1 MTEPTEPSG
10 STDSAEPGASGSG
23 ESEPTDLDAMLAAA
37 GIASD
42 EETPEGFRSGFVTL
56 VGRPNVGKS
65 TLLNQIL
72 GQKVSIVSDKPQT
85 TRHQIRGVLHRDDAQ
100 IVFVDTPGI
109 HKPRT
114 LMGERLNDTAT
125 GALEGIDVACL
136 VIEANASLG
145 PGDRFVAERLPKD
158 SVLVLNKIDRADP
171 ERILAQLAK
180 ASELGFSEYFPISA
194 RTGDGVDALVE
205 HLLSRLPEGPRWYPG
220 GEVTDVPEPFM
231 VAELV
236 REQLLA
242 VTREEL
248 PHSIATR
255 VAEWEW
261 PRIRVEIIVERDS
274 QKGIVI
280 GKGGSVLK
288 EVGTRVRRQLP
299 PGAFIELH
307 VTVDKD
313 WQSKAASLERLG
325 Y

>member
-1 MTEPTEPSG
+1 
-10 STDSAEPGASGSG
+10 
-23 ESEPTDLDAMLAAA
+23 
-37 GIASD
+37 
-42 EETPEGFRSGFVTL
+42 VTF

-72 GQKVSIVSDKPQT
+72 GQKISIVSDKPQT
-85 TRHQIRGVLHRDDAQ
+85 TRHQIRGVLNREDVQ

-114 LMGERLNDTAT
+114 LMGERLNDTAND
-125 GALEGIDVACL
+125 ALQGVDVACL
-136 VIEANASLG
+136 LIDATAPIG
-145 PGDRFVAERLPKD
+145 PGDRFIAERLPK
-158 SVLVLNKIDRADP
+158 SAVLVLNKVDIANE
-171 ERILAQLAK
+171 ERIFNQLSK
-180 ASELGFSEYFPISA
+180 AAGFEFSEYFPVSA
-194 RTGDGVDALVE
+194 TTGKGVDALVE
-205 HLLSRLPEGPRWYPG
+205 HLISRLPEGPAWYPE
-220 GEVTDVPEPFM
+220 GEITDAPEQFR

-261 PRIRVEIIVERDS
+261 PRIRIEILVERES

-280 GKGGSVLK
+280 GKGGAVLK
-288 EVGTRVRRQLP
+288 EVGTRVREQLP
-299 PGAFIELH
+299 DGAFIELH
-307 VTVDKD
+307 VTVDRD
-313 WQSKAASLERLG
+313 WQSRAQALERLG